1 MNGFA
6 GMAWMVGSTRPLQSH
21 QVDEHQ
27 QQKQQKYQLKTHKC
41 QSVSLQ
47 YIIICVC
54 VCMNISCV
62 S

>member
-41 QSVSLQ
+41 QSASQSASQSVYNTL
-47 YIIICVC
+47 
-54 VCMNISCV
+54 
-62 S
+62 